1 MATSLKNY
9 ITPNVGITG
18 NTVYNPTT
26 TNIQSTMIGLVLCN
40 TSQYPVTANV
50 TLASGAN
57 TVYIVKNMTIP
68 VGNSLDI
75 INSGKI
81 ILNQGNFVNV
91 SSSLV
96 SSLDVTVSAVEVV

>member
-9 ITPNVGITG
+9 ITSNVGLTG

-26 TNIQSTMIGLVLCN
+26 SGIQSTMIGLVLCN

-50 TLASGAN
+50 TLTSGVN
-57 TVYIVKNMTIP
+57 TVYIVKNMVIP

-81 ILNQGNFVNV
+81 ILTQGNIVNV
-91 SSSLV
+91 ASSLA
-96 SSLDVTVSAVEVV
+96 SSIDVTVSAVEVV